1 MGAPLRPAYVALI
14 KAFAR
19 MRQLELALDLLN
31 SLEDEESSLDLMAR
45 AELLEML
52 ARWSSRE
59 EAKKVLK
66 QIEQAKKLSPKLYTR
81 MITSCTKAELVDEA
95 IYWFDDA

>member
-1 MGAPLRPAYVALI
+1 
-14 KAFAR
+14 AFAR

-52 ARWSSRE
+52 ARALDEMSGGD
-59 EAKKVLK
+59 
-66 QIEQAKKLSPKLYTR
+66 
-81 MITSCTKAELVDEA
+81 ELASFFTGV
-95 IYWFDDA
+95 